1 MSCKVELVEKKNL
14 LIKLEASKMSIK
26 DLFKD
31 LLDEIKGFKYQVTVK
46 TLLRKDK
53 QNGET
58 EFALVYFN
66 STTKTV
72 INHKFDLDESFQEIL
87 YRIDNWTNE
96 ESCWI
101 FESISPQYINISTYR
116 LLIGSSFV
124 KLPVELRNPK
134 NGLINIK
141 NNDQK
146 CFLWCHVRH
155 IHPVKIHPERITQ
168 EDKEFVNDLNY
179 NELNFLCQKKFLVN
193 LKRKTTFVSM
203 FFVMEIN

>member
-124 KLPVELRNPK
+124 KLPVELRNPR
-134 NGLINIK
+134 NGLISIK

-146 CFLWCHVRH
+146 CFL
-155 IHPVKIHPERITQ
+155 
-168 EDKEFVNDLNY
+168 
-179 NELNFLCQKKFLVN
+179 
-193 LKRKTTFVSM
+193 
-203 FFVMEIN
+203 